1 MTDTPNDGRTVT
13 TLPAPKRPYSPPLV
27 LRGRRV
33 ELVTF
38 FTEPSPPGGMLTR
51 PPSIP
56 TR

>member
-1 MTDTPNDGRTVT
+1 MTDTPADGHTVI

-38 FTEPSPPGGMLTR
+38 FDEPSPPTGMLTR
-51 PPSIP
+51 PPSLP